1 MSGRRNG
8 LLGTD
13 GRPPIANGM
22 LVALTLMVAESLPD
36 EKNSMVSLLIGL
48 PTDEPASLA
57 RPNKTPLD
65 LPHQ

>member
-22 LVALTLMVAESLPD
+22 LVALTLMVAESRPN
-36 EKNSMVSLLIGL
+36 EKDSMVSLPMGFL
-48 PTDEPASLA
+48 TDEPASLA

>member
-22 LVALTLMVAESLPD
+22 LVALTLMVAESRPD
-36 EKNSMVSLLIGL
+36 EKDS
-48 PTDEPASLA
+48 
-57 RPNKTPLD
+57 K
-65 LPHQ
+65 HQLVGYLRMRLEQGSHSRW